1 VEGLTLAGRVALV
14 TGGGSGIGAQIVQD
28 LGDLGATV
36 LVAGRN
42 EARAKEAH
50 AITTGSAISDAMR
63 TARAA
68 HPCAAAR
75 SPKFASYE
83 KLRPRA
89 MKTAS
94 AGSDW
99 R

>member
-1 VEGLTLAGRVALV
+1 VYSQDVQKYTSIILGGGMVAGYAAKEAVEGDLKAGQLA
-14 TGGGSGIGAQIVQD
+14 IVSAD
-28 LGDLGATV
+28 
-36 LVAGRN
+36 

-75 SPKFASYE
+75 SPKFA
-83 KLRPRA
+83 A
-89 MKTAS
+89 
-94 AGSDW
+94 
-99 R
+99 